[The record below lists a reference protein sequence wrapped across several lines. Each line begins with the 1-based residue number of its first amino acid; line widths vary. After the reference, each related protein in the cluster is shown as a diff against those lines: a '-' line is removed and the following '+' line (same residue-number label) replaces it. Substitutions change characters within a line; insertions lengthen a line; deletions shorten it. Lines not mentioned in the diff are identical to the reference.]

1 MNSYSHHIACL
12 LTRYYYKLVS
22 DQYKLIQNI
31 LHEIKVYIVDIQNQI
46 QYQGLL
52 LRLNN
57 GNVDDSI
64 KFETVSEL
72 DEFELNLKVDE
83 LNESRLVNI

>member
-1 MNSYSHHIACL
+1 MQSPYCRFIN
-12 LTRYYYKLVS
+12 YYYKLVS
-22 DQYKLIQNI
+22 DQYKLIQNT
-31 LHEIKVYIVDIQNQI
+31 LHEIKVDIVDIQNQI
-46 QYQGLL
+46 QHQGLL

-57 GNVDDSI
+57 GNVDDSL
-64 KFETVSEL
+64 KLPFETVSEL